1 MKAASP
7 APTRHDR
14 CRLHGALDG
23 AEGVLSEARPTAR
36 VSSRRLG
43 GASSPTWGWVGA
55 LCWGWL
61 EPCVAHVQA
70 ALHLVEHVHVGAAQ
84 QAAAG
89 ALGLAALDDE
99 VVVVAD
105 ALLNHLVVVVSRAW
119 FECDMMLS
127 RWTGS

>member
-36 VSSRRLG
+36 VSSSVSSRRLG

-61 EPCVAHVQA
+61 EPCVAYVQA

-89 ALGLAALDDE
+89 ALGLAPLDDE

-105 ALLNHLVVVVSRAW
+105 ALLDDLVES
-119 FECDMMLS
+119 S
-127 RWTGS
+127 